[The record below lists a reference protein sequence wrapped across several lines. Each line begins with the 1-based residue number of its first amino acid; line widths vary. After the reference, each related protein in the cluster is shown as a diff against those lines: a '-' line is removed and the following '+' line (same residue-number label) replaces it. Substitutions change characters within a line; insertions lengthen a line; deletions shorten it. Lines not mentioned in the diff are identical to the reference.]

1 MKLVEHYIMRGTRRL
16 VLIIVGFL
24 IFIRQ
29 LLRTALS
36 DRSGKWDISS

>member
-24 IFIRQ
+24 IFICQ

>member
-24 IFIRQ
+24 Q
-29 LLRTALS
+29 LLRTAVS

>member
-24 IFIRQ
+24 KIGR
-29 LLRTALS
+29 AHV
-36 DRSGKWDISS
+36 